1 MAVLQ
6 TNELLKENLSRKTG
20 LHRLTDEETA
30 EIKKVVL
37 EAALDVIAL
46 CDEKEIP
53 YMLGGGS
60 ALGAVRHGGFIPWD
74 DDIDLNIPRR
84 YIPRLISAIENRY
97 PDKYYIEAPLYTEGY
112 LSSFIQVHRKETVFQ
127 EYLHQE
133 KKNCGIKI
141 DIFIIENTYNNVVL
155 RNWHGICVQA
165 GLFFLSC
172 YRMYAWRD
180 EFKKLAEGNRKAGCI
195 MFVKRCIGRVF
206 ALNPKGLYRSVQKKM
221 AQCHDDQSEYIT
233 IPSGRNHFF
242 GELYRR
248 DAFMKTQKMEF
259 EGHRLYVTNDYENYL
274 TRLYGNYMEI
284 PPEEKREHHVLYD
297 LKLPGQY
304 REPKLLNK
312 REIQSVLTEM
322 LVAFT
327 DYCDRHQLRYYLV
340 GGTLLGAVRHQG
352 FIPWDDDI
360 DVGMPRKDYERFLEL
375 VKREPVNDH
384 LVAISGEDGTL
395 SNPYCELIHTGTH
408 LERNSSQYI
417 REKCQILHL
426 FLDIFPQDGWP
437 ESDEE
442 AEKLAKQ
449 MKRKRYMIQNARA
462 KIGKGT
468 SLGHII
474 AKTPIVLLMRC
485 IGYQCVINQMNH
497 IAAKYDY
504 DRSKYVGAVT
514 FGIYGA
520 GERCLHD
527 DVVNFQH
534 VIFEG
539 HKLCAPGGYE
549 KYLTQIFGDYMQ
561 LPPEEKRID
570 HKMMVW
576 LDMET
581 KEITN

>member
-6 TNELLKENLSRKTG
+6 TNELLKENLSRKSG
-20 LHRLTDEETA
+20 LHRLTDEETEA
-30 EIKKVVL
+30 IKKVVL

-46 CDEKEIP
+46 CDENGIP

-74 DDIDLNIPRR
+74 DDIDLNIPRK
-84 YIPRLISAIENRY
+84 YIPQLIKAIENRY

-112 LSSFIQVHRKETVFQ
+112 LSSFIQVHRKNTVFQ
-127 EYLHQE
+127 EYRVQ
-133 KKNCGIKI
+133 KKEYCGIKL
-141 DIFIIENTYNNVVL
+141 DIFVIENTYNNVVR

-180 EFKKLAEGNRKAGCI
+180 EFKKLAEGNRKAGCV
-195 MFVKRCIGRVF
+195 MFVKRCIGRLF

-221 AQCHDDQSEYIT
+221 AQCDDDNSDYIT

-248 DAFMKTQKMEF
+248 DAFMKTHRVAF
-259 EGHRLYVTNDYENYL
+259 EGHMLCVTDDYENYL

-297 LKLPGQY
+297 LKLPGEY
-304 REPKLLNK
+304 EAPRLLDK
-312 REIQSVLTEM
+312 TQIQQVLKDM
-322 LVAFT
+322 LDEFVA
-327 DYCDRHQLRYYLV
+327 YCQRHGLRYYLV

-375 VKREPVNDH
+375 VKREPINDH
-384 LVAISGEDGTL
+384 LIAISGEEGTL

-417 REKCQILHL
+417 REKCQVLHL

-442 AEKLAKQ
+442 AVKLARQ
-449 MKRKRYMIQNARA
+449 MKHKRYMIQNARA
-462 KIGKGT
+462 RIGKGT
-468 SLGHII
+468 SVGHII
-474 AKTPIVLLMRC
+474 AKTPVVLLMRC
-485 IGYQCVINQMNH
+485 IGYQRVIDQMNR
-497 IAAKYDY
+497 IATRYDY
-504 DRSKYVGAVT
+504 DHSKYVGAIT
-514 FGIYGA
+514 YGIYGP

-527 DVVNFQH
+527 EVVAFTN
-534 VIFEG
+534 VTFEG
-539 HKLCAPGGYE
+539 KQYCAPGCYDT
-549 KYLTQIFGDYMQ
+549 YLRQIFGDYMQ

-576 LDMET
+576 AEFDV
-581 KEITN
+581 